1 MVGLFGKGFSV
12 PRPYGYNRHCI
23 IMEYIPS
30 YPLNKI
36 DDIKDK
42 NIVYQKLMN
51 FIYKLAENGL
61 VHGDFNEF
69 NILLTINNSNIV
81 VIDFPQM
88 ISIEHKEA
96 ENYFKRDVKCVKN
109 FFIKKFNLTFE
120 DNINF
125 FDIKRIGFLDRELK
139 AFGYIKEK
147 KISKRKKIKNEEIK
161 EIEEEEEEEKEKED
175 KKENNEEVEI
185 EDEILIDDDLG
196 NVLDYEKE
204 MKQNLIKQE
213 EKEKEEFSE
222 DEKDE
227 SNNFNKKKKQKLT
240 QEDIKYKVKKMIN
253 KQNKN
258 IVKGGKMGN
267 RFKGKKNVNIDLKK
281 I

>member
-1 MVGLFGKGFSV
+1 
-12 PRPYGYNRHCI
+12 
-23 IMEYIPS
+23 
-30 YPLNKI
+30 
-36 DDIKDK
+36 
-42 NIVYQKLMN
+42 
-51 FIYKLAENGL
+51 
-61 VHGDFNEF
+61 
-69 NILLTINNSNIV
+69 
-81 VIDFPQM
+81 M

-161 EIEEEEEEEKEKED
+161 EIEEEEEEEKED

-204 MKQNLIKQE
+204 MKQKKKKKKKSFPKIK
-213 EKEKEEFSE
+213 KMKIII
-222 DEKDE
+222 
-227 SNNFNKKKKQKLT
+227 FNKKKKTK
-240 QEDIKYKVKKMIN
+240 INSRRYKI
-253 KQNKN
+253 
-258 IVKGGKMGN
+258 
-267 RFKGKKNVNIDLKK
+267 
-281 I
+281 

>member
-1 MVGLFGKGFSV
+1 
-12 PRPYGYNRHCI
+12 
-23 IMEYIPS
+23 
-30 YPLNKI
+30 
-36 DDIKDK
+36 
-42 NIVYQKLMN
+42 
-51 FIYKLAENGL
+51 
-61 VHGDFNEF
+61 
-69 NILLTINNSNIV
+69 
-81 VIDFPQM
+81 M

-147 KISKRKKIKNEEIK
+147 KISKRKKIKNEETK

-222 DEKDE
+222 
-227 SNNFNKKKKQKLT
+227 
-240 QEDIKYKVKKMIN
+240 
-253 KQNKN
+253 
-258 IVKGGKMGN
+258 
-267 RFKGKKNVNIDLKK
+267 KK
-281 I
+281 IKIII